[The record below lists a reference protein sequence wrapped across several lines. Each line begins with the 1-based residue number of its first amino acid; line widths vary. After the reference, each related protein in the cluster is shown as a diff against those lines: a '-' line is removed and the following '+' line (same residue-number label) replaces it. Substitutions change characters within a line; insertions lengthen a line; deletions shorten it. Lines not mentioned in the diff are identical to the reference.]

1 MTVET
6 TFIETN
12 SNRRRHARK
21 RLLKMHFESRVGH
34 IACNLSCLD
43 ILLTLYHD
51 VMSSNDQFVLSKGHS
66 AGALYTALWSVG
78 RISDE
83 ALKTFH
89 GNPTLLSGH
98 PAPDGLEDIL
108 FATGSLGHGFGLACG
123 LAHSKKLLNLNGR
136 VFCLT
141 SDGEWNEGSTWEAL
155 IYSSHRNLSNLTV
168 IVDKNG
174 IQGFGK
180 TSEVANLEPFADR
193 LSTFGVAVIEVNG
206 HDANDLSRTLEVVPQ
221 NGPLIVVAETVK
233 GHGVSFMENTIDWHY
248 LPMSEQQYLQSLK
261 EVESA

>member
-1 MTVET
+1 MTEES
-6 TFIETN
+6 IRMDLN
-12 SNRRRHARK
+12 KKRRRCAK
-21 RLLKMHFESRVGH
+21 QRLLRMHFESKVGH
-34 IACNLSCLD
+34 VGCNLSCLD
-43 ILLTLYHD
+43 IMLSLYHD
-51 VMSSNDQFVLSKGHS
+51 VIGIDDQFVLSKGHS
-66 AGALYTALWSVG
+66 AGALYTTLWSVG
-78 RISDE
+78 RISDDE
-83 ALKTFH
+83 LNTFH
-89 GNPTLLSGH
+89 GSPTLLSGH

-180 TSEVANLEPFADR
+180 TSDVANLEPFADR
-193 LSTFGVAVIEVNG
+193 LSTFGVEVIEVKG
-206 HDANDLSRTLEVVPQ
+206 HDANDLSRALQVVPE
-221 NGPLIVVAETVK
+221 NGPLIIVAKTVK

-248 LPMSEQQYLQSLK
+248 LPMSEQQYFQSLK